1 MTGKRRLFCVLA
13 ALALLSPSVAMA
25 QTCSWSV
32 SAVAFGSVDTLSAS
46 NVDITG
52 TVNINCSGT
61 ANQTIQLCPNIGV
74 GTGGLTESN
83 RRMLSGANALTYQLY
98 STTWGGTIW
107 GSDLITPN
115 PPQPPVLTL
124 TLSAAGVGSLSRT
137 LYGRLF
143 GGQSTVPPGSY
154 SSSFSGAQAQ
164 LCYRVGGNCH
174 SSCPNTA
181 NATFTVSATVPS
193 NCLVSATTLDFGSQ
207 GLLNANIN
215 ATNTISVT
223 CTNGTPWIVSLN
235 AGSGVGGT
243 VLLRKMT
250 GPGGATV
257 TYTVYRDAARTQVW
271 GDGTSGTFTVA
282 GTGSGVAQAQT
293 GYGRVPSQTTPAP
306 ATYTDT
312 IIVTVTY

>member
-1 MTGKRRLFCVLA
+1 MRGPLFCALVVLA
-13 ALALLSPSVAMA
+13 FLVPSVAAA
-25 QTCSWSV
+25 QSCSWSV
-32 SAVAFGSVDTLSAS
+32 SGVAFGSVNTLSSSA
-46 NVDITG
+46 VDITG
-52 TVNINCSGT
+52 TVNISCSGA

-83 RRMLSGANALTYQLY
+83 RQMVSGANALTYQLY

-115 PPQPPVLTL
+115 PPAPPTLTL
-124 TLSAAGVGSLSRT
+124 TLSAAGIGSLSRT

-143 GGQSTVPPGSY
+143 AGQSTVPPGSY
-154 SSSFSGAQAQ
+154 QSSFSAAQAQ
-164 LCYRVGGNCH
+164 LCYRLGGNCH

-181 NATFTVSATVPS
+181 NATFVVSATVSS
-193 NCLVSATTLDFGSQ
+193 NCLVSATILNFGSH
-207 GLLNANIN
+207 GLLGANVD
-215 ATNTISVT
+215 ATNAISVT

-235 AGSGVGGT
+235 AGSGAGGT

-250 GPGGATV
+250 GPGAATIG
-257 TYTVYRDAARTQVW
+257 YTIYRDAARAQVW
-271 GDGTSGTFTVA
+271 GDGTLGTFTLA
-282 GTGSGVAQAQT
+282 GTGTGNSQAAT

-312 IIVTVTY
+312 MVVTVTY